1 MLSLE
6 LNNNTNKGMHGQSR
20 NKEKVPLQ
28 IPLELFHR
36 HWQRHILAVNNV
48 GKTKQI
54 IGRKNMN
61 AREAWDQRFIPH
73 NTIIALGQTQEH
85 LDFHSYNKENLIK
98 ALIRLL

>member
-1 MLSLE
+1 
-6 LNNNTNKGMHGQSR
+6 MHGQSR

-36 HWQRHILAVNNV
+36 HSQRHILAVNV

-54 IGRKNMN
+54 IGRKNKNMD
-61 AREAWDQRFIPH
+61 ACEGRDQRFIPH
-73 NTIIALGQTQEH
+73 KRIIALGQTQEH

-98 ALIRLL
+98 APLIRLL